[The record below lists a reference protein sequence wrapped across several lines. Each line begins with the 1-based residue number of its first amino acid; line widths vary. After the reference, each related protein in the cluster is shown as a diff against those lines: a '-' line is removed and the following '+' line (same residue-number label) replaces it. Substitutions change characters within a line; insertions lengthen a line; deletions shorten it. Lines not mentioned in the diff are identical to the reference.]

1 MRRYHGCIKRYRQP
15 VLIYNPY
22 AGRIRRDRERILQA
36 TTAALTSA
44 GCAAPRILPTDAA
57 GHATSLAREA
67 AASGA
72 DLALVLGGDG
82 TINEAANGLAN
93 SDVPLG
99 VLPGGTANV
108 LAHELGLSSR
118 LGRALQRLPHY
129 QAKRI
134 ALGRLANGTGER
146 YFVCMAGAGVDAKIL
161 TLVDPVFKDRAGQ
174 LAYWSAGMTQLWER
188 LEPLDIRVNGCVHRC
203 GFALASRVRNY
214 GGDMEIARGASLDR
228 EDFEIVLFEGT
239 HPLRYVGYLLG
250 ACLRQVQKMPGVR
263 TLRARC
269 AEIVSSTHVQIDG
282 EYAWRKPSRVEIAP
296 EALTMLMPP
305 PSAG

>member
-1 MRRYHGCIKRYRQP
+1 
-15 VLIYNPY
+15 
-22 AGRIRRDRERILQA
+22 
-36 TTAALTSA
+36 LTRA
-44 GCAAPRILPTDAA
+44 GCGAPRILATDAA
-57 GHATSLAREA
+57 GHATALAREA
-67 AASGA
+67 AATGA

-99 VLPGGTANV
+99 VLPAGTANV

-134 ALGRLANGTGER
+134 ALGRLINGKQDR
-146 YFVCMAGAGVDAKIL
+146 YFVCMAGAGVDAKIV
-161 TLVDPVFKDRAGQ
+161 TLVDPVLKDRAGQ
-174 LAYWSAGMTQLWER
+174 LAYWSAGMTQLWGR
-188 LEPLDIRVNGCVHRC
+188 LEPFDIRVNGCVHRC
-203 GFALASRVRNY
+203 GFALTSRVRNY
-214 GGDMEIARGASLDR
+214 GGEMEIARGASLDR

-239 HPLRYVGYLLG
+239 NPLRYVGYLLG

-269 AEIVSSTHVQIDG
+269 VEIVSSTHLQIDG
-282 EYAWRKPSRVEIAP
+282 EYAWRAPSRVEIVP
-296 EALTMLMPP
+296 DALTMLMPP
-305 PSAG
+305 PSAQVTPP